1 MQRTAWDA
9 LDDLM
14 AAAGFVAVCISCA
27 VIVALSL
34 GWEPP
39 PRTTALLAAIG
50 LLIGGNARVA
60 AKVVLTRQQ
69 HSS

>member
-1 MQRTAWDA
+1 MQRTAWDI
-9 LDDLM
+9 LDDAM
-14 AAAGFVAVCISCA
+14 AMAGFVAVCISCA
-27 VIVALSL
+27 AIIALSL

-50 LLIGGNARVA
+50 VLLGGNARVA